1 MLSHRQHWLG
11 QVLLGLLCF
20 CITPTRGDYFTNPAS
35 FELDQTGAQITTQNL
50 NTTYTLGQKVQ
61 LTWVVPNVPYISL
74 VLVHW
79 GKDEGVPVASF
90 ITNNRN
96 QGYYTWFVGE
106 SDGLTE
112 GSIKNNPNFAL
123 RIVDPTG
130 NYTKTGGPPGF
141 INNELQSR
149 GFVIKSKAE
158 TEAKAS
164 SANLSIGA
172 VAGIA
177 IGSFAVGAL
186 VVLAVWWLW
195 LRKGRSHSSHD
206 DVRHHIAPAM
216 RHDSAYASPNSS
228 GDHMFQAHNPHGS
241 SHLSHQVSNISP
253 VSPTINSLCWKTLEI
268 HDSAPTSLV
277 ANLNLVN
284 NFLKTRTPAM
294 TDAQPEMKIDP
305 ARAKALVSQLQAVQK
320 RVTAVAAGRNV
331 RLVAVSKLKPANDV
345 LALHHA
351 TPPQL
356 HFGENY
362 AQELGQKAEL
372 LPRSIQWHF
381 IGGLQSTHAKKL
393 AKIPNL
399 FCVSSVDT
407 LKKAQ
412 LLNTSRAELIASS
425 PDAAPLGIH
434 VQVNTS
440 GEESKSG
447 ASPGEETVA
456 LCRAVENDCP
466 SLRLLGLMTIGAI
479 ARSKAT
485 TPENENEDFLCLR
498 EQRDLVTKELGLD
511 RELELSMGMS
521 EDFEGAVRLG
531 SGEVRVGSTIF
542 GERGPKSEAKVVV

>member
-1 MLSHRQHWLG
+1 MLSHSQHFLG
-11 QVLLGLLCF
+11 QLLLGLLCF
-20 CITPTRGDYFTNPAS
+20 CTSPAQGDYFTNPAS
-35 FELDQTGAQITTQNL
+35 FELDQAGAQITTQNL
-50 NTTYTLGQKVQ
+50 NTTYTLGEKVQ

-90 ITNNRN
+90 ITNDRN
-96 QGYYTWFVGE
+96 KGYYTWFVGE

-112 GSIKNNPNFAL
+112 VSIKNNPNFAL

-130 NYTKTGGPPGF
+130 NYTKTGDPPGF
-141 INNELQSR
+141 IDNELQSR

-158 TEAKAS
+158 TGPKAS

-186 VVLAVWWLW
+186 V
-195 LRKGRSHSSHD
+195 
-206 DVRHHIAPAM
+206 
-216 RHDSAYASPNSS
+216 
-228 GDHMFQAHNPHGS
+228 
-241 SHLSHQVSNISP
+241 
-253 VSPTINSLCWKTLEI
+253 
-268 HDSAPTSLV
+268 
-277 ANLNLVN
+277 
-284 NFLKTRTPAM
+284 
-294 TDAQPEMKIDP
+294 PEMKIDP
-305 ARAKALVSQLQAVQK
+305 ARAKALVSQLQAVQE

-345 LALHHA
+345 LALHQA

-425 PDAAPLGIH
+425 PDAEPLGIH

-456 LCRAVENDCP
+456 LCRAVKNDCP

-542 GERGPKSEAKVVV
+542 GERGPKNEAKVVV